1 MVKATI
7 QSLFD
12 SFTGMKVLIVG
23 DVMIDAYMWGRVER
37 ISPEAPVPVISCT
50 RRENRLGGAANV
62 ALNVKALGAEAV
74 LCSVIGNDDNGML
87 YKELMLEE
95 QLSCEGIVEDR
106 LRPTTVK
113 TRMISGNQQLLRVD
127 EETEKPLSPETEK
140 KFIEHV
146 VRLIKDVNFAAVIF
160 QDYDKGVITPEVINA
175 IVQASKEKGL
185 PTLVDPKRRNFEN
198 YNGVTLFKPN
208 FKEFTEGLKISV
220 QKTDG
225 NALFEAAKNL
235 HQKEV
240 ELVMVTLSE
249 QGVFISN
256 GHVYNTIPAHHR
268 EITDVSGAGDTVI
281 SVASVCLAA
290 GLEMSKVAAISN
302 LAGGLVCEKLGV
314 VPVHK
319 QKLMEECDR
328 LSVLE

>member
-1 MVKATI
+1 M
-7 QSLFD
+7 
-12 SFTGMKVLIVG
+12 LIVG

-50 RRENRLGGAANV
+50 RKESRLGGAANV
-62 ALNVKALGAEAV
+62 ALNVKALGAEAI
-74 LCSVIGNDDNGML
+74 LCSVIGDDDNGTL

-95 QLSCEGIVEDR
+95 ELSCEGIVEDR

-127 EETEKPLSPETEK
+127 EETEKFLSTETEK
-140 KFIEHV
+140 KFTEHV

-160 QDYDKGVITPEVINA
+160 QDYDKGVITTEIIKAV
-175 IVQASKEKGL
+175 VKASKEKGI

-240 ELVMVTLSE
+240 ALVMVTLSE

-256 GHVYNTIPAHHR
+256 GQIYNTIPAHHR

-328 LSVLE
+328 LSVL